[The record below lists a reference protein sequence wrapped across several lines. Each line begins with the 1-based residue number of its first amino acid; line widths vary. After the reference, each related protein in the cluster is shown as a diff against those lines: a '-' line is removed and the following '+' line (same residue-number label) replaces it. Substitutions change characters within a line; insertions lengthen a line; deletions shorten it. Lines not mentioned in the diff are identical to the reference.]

1 MLEQTSIQSEKSE
14 TVRSAAAQLVG
25 SPTKALQKIVTNNL
39 SGRLTIRETS
49 DPSVFWR
56 VHFGNGKVHFA
67 SSLTGYKERLSYYLS
82 RFCPELKELSLE
94 GFQSDYQ
101 AICHYWKAGK
111 LSLQQ
116 AREVLLKLTQDAL
129 VQVLNLPQAGLQF
142 EKTVGLDPILL
153 SLPLKQTILPL
164 RESIGKWGK
173 IRGEIASPFQR
184 VFIRN
189 LEQVPKLL
197 WPTFK
202 NVEGIKRL
210 IEVLNRGVCLYEAA
224 QGLKIDV
231 LSLGLLLQ
239 PLVQAEAVG
248 VKPYQAEKVQEG
260 PIIACIDD
268 SKTTQRHVH
277 AILHAAGYRCLM
289 LTEPAKALTTLARY
303 KPALVLM
310 DINMPEINGYELCR
324 MLRQSSLLQEI
335 PIVMLT
341 GRDGI
346 IDKMRSRMVGAN
358 DYITKPFDAQQL
370 LKAIEMQLLGTA
382 DSEKERILQTG

>member
-1 MLEQTSIQSEKSE
+1 MVENPTIQPQKQE

-39 SGRLTIRETS
+39 SGRLTIRDTS

-101 AICHYWKAGK
+101 GICHYWKTGK
-111 LSLQQ
+111 ISLHQ
-116 AREVLLKLTQDAL
+116 AREVLFKLTQEAL

-153 SLPLKQTILPL
+153 SLPLKQTILPM
-164 RESIGKWGK
+164 REAIGKWGK
-173 IRGEIASPFQR
+173 IRSEIASPFQR

-189 LEQVPKLL
+189 LEQIPKLL

-202 NVEGIKRL
+202 NVERIKRL
-210 IEVLNRGVCLYEAA
+210 IEVLNRGGCLYEVA

-231 LSLGLLLQ
+231 LSLALLLQ

-248 VKPYQAEKVQEG
+248 VKPYQSEKVEDG

-268 SKTTQRHVH
+268 SKTTQRHVR
-277 AILHAAGYRCLM
+277 AILQAAGYRCLM
-289 LTEPAKALTTLARY
+289 LTEPAKALTTLARH

-382 DSEKERILQTG
+382 DSERETILQTG

>member
-1 MLEQTSIQSEKSE
+1 MVYNKTIQPQKKEN
-14 TVRSAAAQLVG
+14 VRSAAAQFVG

-39 SGRLTIRETS
+39 SGRLTIRDPS
-49 DPSVFWR
+49 DTSVFWR

-101 AICHYWKAGK
+101 AICHYWKTGK

-116 AREVLLKLTQDAL
+116 AREVLFKLTQEAL
-129 VQVLNLPQAGLQF
+129 VQVINLPQAGLQF

-153 SLPLKQTILPL
+153 SLPLKQTILPM
-164 RESIGKWGK
+164 REAIGKWGK
-173 IRGEIASPFQR
+173 IRAEIASPFQR
-184 VFIRN
+184 FFIRN
-189 LEQVPKLL
+189 LEQIPKLL

-210 IEVLNRGVCLYEAA
+210 IEVLNRGGCLYEVA

-231 LSLGLLLQ
+231 LSLAMLLQ
-239 PLVQAEAVG
+239 PLVQASAVG
-248 VKPYQAEKVQEG
+248 VKPYQSKKVEDG

-268 SKTTQRHVH
+268 SKTTQRHVR
-277 AILHAAGYRCLM
+277 AILQAAGYRCLM

-324 MLRQSSLLQEI
+324 MLRQWSLLQKI

-358 DYITKPFDAQQL
+358 DYITKPFDAQEL
-370 LKAIEMQLLGTA
+370 LKAIKQQLLGTA
-382 DSEKERILQTG
+382 NSERETILQTG